1 MLLLVLERGGGGMWR
16 GTLRSSVRQNAGL
29 GAKIRGNIAGV
40 VMSDPPSQSEVQD
53 IPKKLDELITAVR
66 R

>member
-1 MLLLVLERGGGGMWR
+1 L
-16 GTLRSSVRQNAGL
+16 GL
-29 GAKIRGNIAGV
+29 KIRGNIAGV

-53 IPKKLDELITAVR
+53 IPNKLDELITAVR